1 MLRIIR
7 NKVVEEYLPTYL
19 PTYLP
24 ACLPISASFSSTARV
39 VVVIIIIIIIN
50 FYLDSG
56 RCFSRN
62 ADGSEMCMSIAQLI
76 VGGGGGDG
84 IFIIF

>member
-39 VVVIIIIIIIN
+39 VVVIIIINVTYGLPGHMGYRATFPRLPSSLLYN
-50 FYLDSG
+50 FNHELPTTFYTCL
-56 RCFSRN
+56 N
-62 ADGSEMCMSIAQLI
+62 
-76 VGGGGGDG
+76 
-84 IFIIF
+84 